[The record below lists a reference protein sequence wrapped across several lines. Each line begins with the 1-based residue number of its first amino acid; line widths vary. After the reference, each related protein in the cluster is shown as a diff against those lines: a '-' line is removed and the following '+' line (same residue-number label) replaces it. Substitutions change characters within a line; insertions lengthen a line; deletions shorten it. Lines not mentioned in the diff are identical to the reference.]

1 MTQTIYIAS
10 PEGHHGRNA
19 VALGIVDMLA
29 ESHRKVVVL
38 RPVTKADDVLGRSLG
53 ALACPRSP
61 ETAVAHGVDVGSLRD
76 DVPAARSDIMSAIHR
91 LVRSA
96 EPDAVVAVGTD
107 GPVEFLPDAFR
118 LDCAVAADLGAHVVL
133 VICTRHR
140 SSEQLRSSVDSCL
153 ATASQEG
160 ASVAAI
166 VVTGC
171 AEDRETETRASL
183 ADVGLS
189 VSVVPP
195 VSVELGDA
203 ASEAA
208 AIRLIKGHVP
218 SDAVMR
224 LLSSPVSRVM
234 TPVAFQQDLI
244 HRASLNRRRIVLPEG
259 GEERILRAADY
270 LLAHD
275 IVDITLL
282 GDRNDIMR
290 HAHALGLT
298 HLGTA
303 EIVGMDDRTLLPAMT
318 DRLCKL
324 RARKGMTPEQARA
337 LLRQPSY
344 FGTMLVEM
352 GRADGLVSGSVTSTA
367 DTVRPALQII
377 RTRSDASIVS
387 GAFIMCLPDHPVLF
401 ADCAIM
407 TNPDAGQLADIA
419 IQSAQTARA
428 FGIEPRIGMLSYS
441 TLGSGSGPDV
451 DLVTEATRIVT
462 LRRPDLPVVGPIQFD
477 AAWSPTVAATKAKGN
492 DVAGHVTVFVFPS
505 LSAGNIVYK
514 AVQRSSGALAIGPV
528 LQGLN
533 RPVNDL
539 SRGASVKDIINTI
552 ALTAVTAQH

>member
-10 PEGHHGRNA
+10 PEGRHGRNA
-19 VALGIVDMLA
+19 VALDVVDALTRSG
-29 ESHRKVVVL
+29 ENVVVL
-38 RPVTKADDVLGRSLG
+38 RPVASEDDALGRSLASTAHPG
-53 ALACPRSP
+53 APR
-61 ETAVAHGVDVGSLRD
+61 AAFANGVAARDVRADPQS
-76 DVPAARSDIMSAIHR
+76 ARSDVMSALHR

-96 EPDAVVAVGTD
+96 SPDDVVAVGTD
-107 GPVEFLPDAFR
+107 GPADFLPDALR
-118 LDCAVAADLGAHVVL
+118 LDCAIAADLGAHVLL

-140 SSEQLRSSVDSCL
+140 SPDQLRSSVDSCL

-160 ASVAAI
+160 ACVTAI
-166 VVTGC
+166 IVTGC
-171 AEDRETETRASL
+171 AEDRETETRRAL
-183 ADVGLS
+183 ADIGLP
-189 VSVVPP
+189 VWVVPP
-195 VSVELGDA
+195 VVVELGDA

-208 AIRLIKGHVP
+208 AIRLVGGRVP
-218 SDAVMR
+218 SESMVR
-224 LLSSPVSRVM
+224 LVSSPVSRVM

-244 HRASLNRRRIVLPEG
+244 HRASLNRRRIVLPES

-282 GDRNDIMR
+282 GDHDEIVDRARAM
-290 HAHALGLT
+290 GLT
-298 HLGTA
+298 HLDGA
-303 EIVGMDDRTLLPAMT
+303 EIVRMDDPAQLSAAT
-318 DRLCKL
+318 DRLCEL
-324 RARKGMTPEQARA
+324 RARKGMTPGRARE
-337 LLRQPSY
+337 LLAQPNY
-344 FGTMLVEM
+344 FGTMLVQM

-377 RTRSDASIVS
+377 RTRPDVSIVS

-407 TNPDAGQLADIA
+407 TNPNAEQLADIA
-419 IQSAQTARA
+419 IQTAHTARA

-451 DLVTEATRIVT
+451 DLVTEATRIVA
-462 LRRPDLPVVGPIQFD
+462 LRRPDLPAVGPIQFD

-492 DVAGHVTVFVFPS
+492 EVAGHVTVFVFPG
-505 LSAGNIVYK
+505 LSAGNIAYK

-539 SRGASVKDIINTI
+539 SRGASVRDIINTI
-552 ALTAVTAQH
+552 ALTAITAQH